1 MKPEKAAF
9 DFGKTYRE
17 RALKSVAFG
26 VSSTPRGRQLPS
38 PIVTK
43 RAENAH
49 IFDETGN
56 RFIDYS
62 LGYGPLILGHSPA
75 CVIEAVQRELGKG
88 MRTASVHKGEA
99 ELGELIAETVPCAE
113 LSSFVSTGS
122 EAVHL
127 ALRTARAVTGK
138 LPIIK
143 FRGNYHGWFDN
154 IHLANDVQNDGPS
167 TIGQDTSSAQNIKI
181 LDWGDSKAFLDEIS
195 SDYAAVILEP
205 VAVNGG
211 CLYPPKG
218 FLELVRQRTK
228 ELGVILIFDE
238 VITGYRLSLG
248 GAQEKMDVI
257 PDLAVIGK
265 AMGGGL
271 PIGAI
276 TGSADVMEPIASGR
290 MLNRGTFNGNPISLA
305 ASIACISHL
314 RDQQQTLYSNIDA
327 TAMAL
332 EHHVSTLAK
341 NLNVQVSVTRTG
353 SALQIFFGTPKIETL
368 ADTVNINR
376 GQTREFAAEM
386 LSRGVQIISR
396 GLMYLSSVHTQDDID
411 LTKRA
416 FDGAIVSVAEN
427 AH

>member
-1 MKPEKAAF
+1 MNSESF
-9 DFGKTYRE
+9 NFGKTYRE

-38 PIVTK
+38 PIVTN

-62 LGYGPLILGHSPA
+62 LGYGPLILGHSPT
-75 CVIEAVQRELGKG
+75 CVITAVQRELAKG

-99 ELGELIAETVPCAE
+99 ELAELIAETVPCAT
-113 LSSFVSTGS
+113 LSSFVSSGS

-154 IHLANDVQNDGPS
+154 IHLANGVQNDGPS
-167 TIGQDTSSAQNIKI
+167 TIGQDPGSSQNIKI
-181 LDWGDSKAFLDEIS
+181 LDWGDSQAFLDEITD
-195 SDYAAVILEP
+195 DYAAVILEP
-205 VAVNGG
+205 VAVNFG
-211 CLYPPKG
+211 CLYPPVG
-218 FLELVRQRTK
+218 FLQLVRQKTS

-238 VITGYRLSLG
+238 VITCYRLSLG
-248 GAQEKMDVI
+248 GAQQKMDVI

-271 PIGAI
+271 PIGAV
-276 TGSADVMEPIASGR
+276 TGSAAAMEPIASGR
-290 MLNRGTFNGNPISLA
+290 MLNRGTFNGNPISVA
-305 ASIACISHL
+305 AAIACITHL
-314 RDQQQTLYSNIDA
+314 RDQQHTLYSNIDA
-327 TAMAL
+327 TAREL
-332 EHHVSTLAK
+332 EDHATAQARQA
-341 NLNVQVSVTRTG
+341 NVQVSVTRAG
-353 SALQIFFGTPKIETL
+353 SALQIFLGTSQIETL
-368 ADTVNINR
+368 ADTANINVK
-376 GQTREFAAEM
+376 QTGEFAAEM
-386 LSRGVQIISR
+386 LTRGVQIISR
-396 GLMYLSSVHTQDDID
+396 GLMYMSSVHTQDDID

-416 FDGAIVSVAEN
+416 FEGAFSAVAEK
-427 AH
+427 ARRA